1 MRMRLEVQLP
11 TAPIGYV
18 GIELGRCEVRVAEH
32 LLDGTQV
39 GSSLQEMSRE
49 GMSQE
54 MWMDALRL
62 EPCLAGEPPKDEEDA
77 RASQPAALGVQE
89 ELGAVT

>member
-11 TAPIGYV
+11 TAPVGYV

-32 LLDGTQV
+32 LLNGTEV

-62 EPCLAGEPPKDEEDA
+62 EPGIAGEPPKDEKDA
-77 RASQPAALGVQE
+77 RASEPAALGVQE